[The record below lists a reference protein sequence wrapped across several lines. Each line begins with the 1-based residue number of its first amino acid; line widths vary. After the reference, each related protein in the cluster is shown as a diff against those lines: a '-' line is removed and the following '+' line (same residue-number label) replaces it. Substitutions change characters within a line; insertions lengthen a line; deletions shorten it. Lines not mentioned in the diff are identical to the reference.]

1 MNNNRN
7 PLPKAD
13 SNSQLERK
21 SIMSFQKMLPTDQ
34 FVYRDERADD
44 SGVDGSLEILID
56 GFSTNMRAQVQLKS
70 SHHKKARLDGIV
82 TSPSIDI
89 SNFNYL
95 LNGVLGLYVFYVEDV
110 DIAVFR

>member
-56 GFSTNMRAQVQLKS
+56 GCSTNMRAQV
-70 SHHKKARLDGIV
+70 
-82 TSPSIDI
+82 
-89 SNFNYL
+89 
-95 LNGVLGLYVFYVEDV
+95 
-110 DIAVFR
+110 